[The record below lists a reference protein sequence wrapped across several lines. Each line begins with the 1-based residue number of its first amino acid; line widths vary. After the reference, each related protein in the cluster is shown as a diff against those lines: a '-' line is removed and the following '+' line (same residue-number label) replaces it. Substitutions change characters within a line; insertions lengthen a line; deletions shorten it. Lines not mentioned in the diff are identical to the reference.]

1 MIEILIFKIFFFS
14 NPHFCISH
22 FAIYKNPKKSE
33 KQSACM
39 LIEYHLVILL
49 MYILMVIF
57 IIFQLLLLFFQI
69 RVLFIYYRVKRR
81 LEKDYNKNE
90 KRH

>member
-1 MIEILIFKIFFFS
+1 MYWKEVLA
-14 NPHFCISH
+14 IS
-22 FAIYKNPKKSE
+22 FTDD
-33 KQSACM
+33 
-39 LIEYHLVILL
+39 YHLVILL

-69 RVLFIYYRVKRR
+69 RVLFIYYRLKRR